1 MDLIRPHC
9 FMLVAACRAPLQI
22 PVTMLNTVV
31 PRGAMFRLDYVM
43 VAYNRTIDE
52 ETGAQTSPELSFALK
67 NSKGIAH
74 NNPDL
79 LFRDVTTPAGGTGV
93 RAAWGWR
100 IEFQPGEIITMEVRG
115 MDAGPVPAT
124 VSVTYIGQKGWGRR

>member
-9 FMLVAACRAPLQI
+9 FMLVAAARAPLQV
-22 PVTMLNTVV
+22 PVTNLNTVV
-31 PRGAMFRLDYVM
+31 PRGAIFRLDYIM
-43 VAYNRTIDE
+43 VAYNRTVVE
-52 ETGAQTSPELSFALK
+52 GAQTSPELLFALK
-67 NSKGIAH
+67 NSKGIGN

-79 LFRDVTTPAGGTGV
+79 LFRDVTTPAGGQRV
-93 RAAWGWR
+93 RTAWGWR
-100 IEFQPGEIITMEVRG
+100 IEFEPGEVITLEVRG